1 MNSFFKSLLVLLT
14 INIFAYAQPLPK
26 TFQQLL
32 TQTNMQ
38 FSIPPDFTSTTVIQ
52 NGDVVY
58 DFAIKSKTSSL
69 EIRYRIW
76 PVDKKQKNPNAL
88 FEPML
93 VTMGLNISDGK
104 VMKPHPYPA
113 ESVKKEFGADAGS
126 TGLTIT
132 HSDFG
137 KGYKQCMIS
146 VIHKDD
152 VADAYVFYLYNTQNE
167 IMGAVTNEKVYHA
180 LRFK

>member
-1 MNSFFKSLLVLLT
+1 MLSHC
-14 INIFAYAQPLPK
+14 PK
-26 TFQQLL
+26 RFSNCLIKPICNFQ
-32 TQTNMQ
+32 
-38 FSIPPDFTSTTVIQ
+38 FPPDFTSTPIIQ

-93 VTMGLNISDGK
+93 ITMGLNISNGK
-104 VMKPHPYPA
+104 VMKPHPYPT

-132 HSDFG
+132 DSNFG

-152 VADAYVFYLYNTQNE
+152 VADAYVFYLYNTQDE
-167 IMGAVTNEKVYHA
+167 IMGAVTTEKVYHA
-180 LRFK
+180 LKFK

>member
-1 MNSFFKSLLVLLT
+1 MNSFLKSLFVLFT
-14 INIFAYAQPLPK
+14 ISIFAYAQPLPK
-26 TFQQLL
+26 PFQQLL
-32 TQTNMQ
+32 NQTNMQ
-38 FSIPPDFTSTTVIQ
+38 FSIPPDFTSTPIIQ

-88 FEPML
+88 FKPML
-93 VTMGLNISDGK
+93 ATMGLNISNGK
-104 VMKPHPYPA
+104 VMKPHPYPT
-113 ESVKKEFGADAGS
+113 ESVKKEFGADAGI
-126 TGLTIT
+126 TGLIT
-132 HSDFG
+132 TDSDFG

-152 VADAYVFYLYNTQNE
+152 VADAYVFYLYNTQDE
-167 IMGAVTNEKVYHA
+167 IMGAITAEKVYHA
-180 LRFK
+180 LKFK

>member
-1 MNSFFKSLLVLLT
+1 MNSFLKSLFVLLT
-14 INIFAYAQPLPK
+14 ISIFAYAQPLPK
-26 TFQQLL
+26 TFQELL
-32 TQTNMQ
+32 NQTNMQ
-38 FSIPPDFTSTTVIQ
+38 FSLPPDFTSTPIIQ

-88 FEPML
+88 FEAML
-93 VTMGLNISDGK
+93 VTMGLNISNGK
-104 VMKPHPYPA
+104 VMKPHAYPT

-126 TGLTIT
+126 TGLIT
-132 HSDFG
+132 TDSDFG

-152 VADAYVFYLYNTQNE
+152 VADAYVFYLYNTQDE
-167 IMGAVTNEKVYHA
+167 IMGAITAEKVYHA
-180 LRFK
+180 LKFK